1 MLTLFLLYT
10 DNIMLFSLD
19 SKGRSVNY
27 QIVRDRNPDSIHDIS
42 SWDSFISDSHTQIGK
57 KCCKQAAAAEW
68 LSLASFL
75 PGIMCFYEY
84 LSSMLT
90 PGAEACAV
98 NRH

>member
-42 SWDSFISDSHTQIGK
+42 S
-57 KCCKQAAAAEW
+57 
-68 LSLASFL
+68 
-75 PGIMCFYEY
+75 
-84 LSSMLT
+84 
-90 PGAEACAV
+90 
-98 NRH
+98 